1 MNDQSIPISIPLPV
15 TTALVVEDDLFF
27 QSVITE
33 ALSACS
39 VSVTPALVSSA
50 QEAIA
55 FLEDNHALTSLALID
70 LCLPDMHG
78 VALIRQIRQ
87 KWPKVVCIV
96 VSGSQSRESVMPAI
110 EAGAVGY
117 VVKGDPHLSIGDA
130 ISLVREGLNPIS
142 PELTS
147 FFVELVQ
154 NRKSER
160 IKTALG
166 LTRRECE
173 LLEHFS
179 RGESYKRAAIHMG
192 VGVSTIQTHT
202 RNLYRK
208 LGARSSLQ
216 AVMRA
221 KAEGLL

>member
-1 MNDQSIPISIPLPV
+1 MNDQAIPLE
-15 TTALVVEDDLFF
+15 TATALVVEDDVFF
-27 QSVITE
+27 QNVIAE
-33 ALSACS
+33 ALSACEIPIA
-39 VSVTPALVSSA
+39 PALASCG

-55 FLEDNHALTSLALID
+55 FLERNHAKTPIALVD
-70 LCLPDMHG
+70 LCLPDING
-78 VALIRQIRQ
+78 ITLIRQIRLR
-87 KWPKVVCIV
+87 WPGVVCIV
-96 VSGSQSRESVMPAI
+96 VSGSQTRESVMPAI

-117 VVKGDPHLSIGDA
+117 VVKGDPHLSIGQA
-130 ISLVREGLNPIS
+130 VALVREGLNPIS
-142 PELTS
+142 PELAS

-154 NRKSER
+154 NRRSER
-160 IKTALG
+160 IKNALG

-173 LLEHFS
+173 LLEHFA
-179 RGESYKRAAIHMG
+179 RGESYKRAAIQMG

>member
-1 MNDQSIPISIPLPV
+1 MRNPAISIDTP
-15 TTALVVEDDLFF
+15 TALVVEDDIFF
-27 QSVITE
+27 QNVIAE
-33 ALSACS
+33 ALSACE
-39 VSVTPALVSSA
+39 VSIAPALASCG

-55 FLEDNHALTSLALID
+55 FLEQNHATTPIALVD
-70 LCLPDMHG
+70 LCLPDING
-78 VALIRQIRQ
+78 IALIRQIRLR
-87 KWPKVVCIV
+87 WPGVVCIV
-96 VSGSQSRESVMPAI
+96 VSGSQTRDSVMPAI

-117 VVKGDPHLSIGDA
+117 VVKGDPHLSIGQA
-130 ISLVREGLNPIS
+130 VTLVREGLNPIS
-142 PELTS
+142 PELAA

-154 NRKSER
+154 NRRSER
-160 IKTALG
+160 IKNALG

-173 LLEHFS
+173 LLEHFA
-179 RGESYKRAAIHMG
+179 RGESYKRAATHMG